1 MGFSARRVGDAGSQ
15 VIIQV
20 VIVKDVQTQA
30 TETSD
35 AHQATIDGFPSTSTS
50 LLSSQILSIS

>member
-35 AHQATIDGFPSTSTS
+35 AHQAAIDGLPSMFTN
-50 LLSSQILSIS
+50 LHSSKINYV